1 MKYNQ
6 KSVNNSEGNDM
17 FYGINNFLILADD
30 AAADPMGMITSIGM
44 LVLMVGVF
52 YFFLIRPQRKK
63 DKVAKEMR
71 NNLQAG
77 DEIVTIGGIAG
88 KILSLK
94 EDSVII
100 ETGSDKNKLRI
111 MRWAIQSREEK
122 ISN

>member
-1 MKYNQ
+1 ML
-6 KSVNNSEGNDM
+6 STV
-17 FYGINNFLILADD
+17 
-30 AAADPMGMITSIGM
+30 GM

-63 DKVAKEMR
+63 DKVANEMR
-71 NNLQAG
+71 KNLSVG
-77 DEIVTIGGIAG
+77 DEVVTIGGIAG
-88 KILSLK
+88 KVISLK

-100 ETGSDKNKLRI
+100 ETGSDKNKMRI